1 MQYFSTRFDF
11 IRIIVLMK
19 IFLSFRI
26 YITPVS
32 TVRPASMDLQIRNK
46 FPYVQLVTRGN
57 NVKKITKKLFPVVFR
72 LLVHKQY
79 GKNESN
85 VVGNL
90 LYWGLVIISNVCH
103 CK

>member
-11 IRIIVLMK
+11 IGIIVLMK
-19 IFLSFRI
+19 LIFLSFRI

-32 TVRPASMDLQIRNK
+32 TVRPEIQIRNK
-46 FPYVQLVTRGN
+46 FPYVQWVTRGN

>member
-11 IRIIVLMK
+11 LGLIVLMNLT
-19 IFLSFRI
+19 FLSFRI
-26 YITPVS
+26 YVTPVS

-46 FPYVQLVTRGN
+46 FPYVQWVTQGN

-72 LLVHKQY
+72 LLLRKQY

-85 VVGNL
+85 VG
-90 LYWGLVIISNVCH
+90 
-103 CK
+103 